1 MFSELAGLLASLD
14 ISKGSA
20 GNSAKS
26 KARNILMRAN
36 KQKIGSIS
44 AYSSNSIF
52 YFPTIVSDQMMPSEQ
67 AMIIRM
73 IEKNYAS
80 FVVACVSLLPVHHI
94 SADDSAAITNYLQ
107 IFHQNMGMK
116 SIDPNVMAKVF
127 GYASKTLQ
135 ESTSV
140 SEDDFKAFQDFLYEC
155 WQKSKETNQDY
166 IKIVSETV
174 SINDMFTKDPI
185 DPRTKL
191 LQEQFNRQNA
201 ELEEWGFLG
210 EATADMFD
218 DDMELTDDDYDD
230 LDEEDPDDEDEDSE
244 LNNMIDKMLG
254 ENTSMNEGNVHQ
266 SINSIKFS
274 IESVSENKILSCQ
287 SLTKLNAM
295 EGKLNKLKG
304 KYAKYLNRY
313 KAKVKENAEE
323 GTKKSL
329 AIRFNNAVISNPK
342 AFMQQYGEYIK
353 IINKRLKMIEKR
365 RQILRDRKG
374 LSESAEV
381 NPLTDLTQMD
391 FDAIDYCIRSI
402 DECITAKDEDIFILT
417 EAKDEDNY
425 TRIKV
430 SEKNK
435 LLKAQQDLID
445 AQEKMKS
452 YEDDIN
458 SMNKTINDQKS
469 KINSY
474 NNNNNNN
481 AALKKTQKDLK
492 DARDLIGT
500 YQDDADEYKRT
511 IDKKD
516 TELNKIRDAKA
527 KSARIMP
534 KESIRPFER
543 SVFTDM
549 DVKKA
554 NDALPMFAKATISFV
569 VDDTGEVL
577 NRDLLIGIKAY
588 MHLAPAAELVT
599 DIYNCIINKRKFLR
613 FVKFIT
619 GEERSLSDLL
629 FGINELKTDAL
640 SNKSES
646 GRWRSAFRSRK
657 RWSKIS
663 IPKLM
668 KEYTPNGTLVITMN
682 EVNYLKDQ
690 YGIDIMRSDHVKML
704 MDADF
709 LLGFVIIDQANEM
722 VYVTYDGHGY
732 GFQQYTYNMLER
744 EAQVSQREMMQ
755 LYRAFK
761 S

>member
-14 ISKGSA
+14 VSKGPA

-116 SIDPNVMAKVF
+116 SVDPNVMAKVF

-135 ESTSV
+135 ESTGV

-218 DDMELTDDDYDD
+218 DDMDLTDDDYAD
-230 LDEEDPDDEDEDSE
+230 LDEEDPDDEDEDPE
-244 LNNMIDKMLG
+244 LNKMIDSMLG
-254 ENTSMNEGNVHQ
+254 ENASMNEGNVHQ

-274 IESVSENKILSCQ
+274 LESVSENKILSCQ

-313 KAKVKENAEE
+313 KAKVKENAKE

-353 IINKRLKMIEKR
+353 IINKRLKLIEKR
-365 RQILRDRKG
+365 RKTLRDRKG

-391 FDAIDYCIRSI
+391 FDAVDYCIRSI

-417 EAKDEDNY
+417 EAKDNDDY

-430 SEKNK
+430 SEKESLESDREK
-435 LLKAQQDLID
+435 LA
-445 AQEKMKS
+445 
-452 YEDDIN
+452 
-458 SMNKTINDQKS
+458 
-469 KINSY
+469 
-474 NNNNNNN
+474 
-481 AALKKTQKDLK
+481 
-492 DARDLIGT
+492 DARDLINT
-500 YQDDADEYKRT
+500 YQSDADSYKEK
-511 IDKKD
+511 IQKQDA
-516 TELNKIRDAKA
+516 ELKNIKDAKA
-527 KSARIMP
+527 KSARIIP
-534 KESIRPFER
+534 KTPRDSLAPFER

-549 DVKKA
+549 DMKKA
-554 NDALPMFAKATISFV
+554 NDAIPMFAKATISFV
-569 VDDTGEVL
+569 IDDTGEVM
-577 NRDLLIGIKAY
+577 NRDILIGIKAY
-588 MHLAPAAELVT
+588 LHIAPAAELVT

-640 SNKSES
+640 SNRSES
-646 GRWRSAFRSRK
+646 GRWRSAFRSRR

-690 YGIDIMRSDHVKML
+690 YGIDIMRPDHVKML

>member
-20 GNSAKS
+20 GNSTKS

-116 SIDPNVMAKVF
+116 SVDPNVMAKVF

-135 ESTSV
+135 ESTGV

-230 LDEEDPDDEDEDSE
+230 LDEEDPDDEDEDPE
-244 LNNMIDKMLG
+244 LNNMIDRMLG
-254 ENTSMNEGNVHQ
+254 ENASMNEGNVHQ

-329 AIRFNNAVISNPK
+329 TIRFNNAVISNPK

-353 IINKRLKMIEKR
+353 IINKRLKLIEKR
-365 RQILRDRKG
+365 RKTLRDRKG

-417 EAKDEDNY
+417 EAKDDDNY

-452 YEDDIN
+452 YEEDIN
-458 SMNKTINDQKS
+458 SMNKTINSQKT

-474 NNNNNNN
+474 NNNDTI
-481 AALKKTQKDLK
+481 LKKTQKDLK

-744 EAQVSQREMMQ
+744 AAEISQREMMQ

>member
-14 ISKGSA
+14 VSKGLA

-116 SIDPNVMAKVF
+116 SVDPNVMAKVF

-135 ESTSV
+135 ESTGV
-140 SEDDFKAFQDFLYEC
+140 SDDDFKAFQDFLYEC

-218 DDMELTDDDYDD
+218 DDMELTDEDYDD
-230 LDEEDPDDEDEDSE
+230 LDEDDPDDEDEDPE
-244 LNNMIDKMLG
+244 LNRVIDSMLD

-313 KAKVKENAEE
+313 KAKIKENANE

-329 AIRFNNAVISNPK
+329 TIRFNNTMISNPK

-353 IINKRLKMIEKR
+353 IINKRLKLIEKR
-365 RQILRDRKG
+365 RKILRDRKG

-417 EAKDEDNY
+417 EAKDDDDY

-430 SEKNK
+430 SEKESLESDREK
-435 LLKAQQDLID
+435 LA
-445 AQEKMKS
+445 
-452 YEDDIN
+452 
-458 SMNKTINDQKS
+458 
-469 KINSY
+469 
-474 NNNNNNN
+474 
-481 AALKKTQKDLK
+481 
-492 DARDLIGT
+492 DARDLINT
-500 YQDDADEYKRT
+500 YQSDADSYKEK
-511 IDKKD
+511 IQKQDA
-516 TELNKIRDAKA
+516 ELKIIKDAKT
-527 KSARIMP
+527 KSARLMP
-534 KESIRPFER
+534 KDSVKPFER

-549 DVKKA
+549 DMKKA
-554 NDALPMFAKATISFV
+554 NDAIPMFAKATISFV
-569 VDDTGEVL
+569 IDDTGEVM
-577 NRDLLIGIKAY
+577 NRDILIGIKAY
-588 MHLAPAAELVT
+588 LHLAPAAELVT

-646 GRWRSAFRSRK
+646 GRWRSAFRSRR

-709 LLGFVIIDQANEM
+709 LLGFVVIDQANEM

-744 EAQVSQREMMQ
+744 SAEISQREMMQ

>member
-116 SIDPNVMAKVF
+116 SVDPNVMAKVF

-135 ESTSV
+135 ESTGV

-230 LDEEDPDDEDEDSE
+230 LDEEDPDDEDEDPE
-244 LNNMIDKMLG
+244 LNNMIDRMLG
-254 ENTSMNEGNVHQ
+254 ENASMNEGNVHQ

-313 KAKVKENAEE
+313 KAKVKENKEE

-329 AIRFNNAVISNPK
+329 AIRFNNALISNPK

-353 IINKRLKMIEKR
+353 IINKRLKLIEKR
-365 RQILRDRKG
+365 RKTLRDRKG

-417 EAKDEDNY
+417 EAKDDDNY

-430 SEKNK
+430 SEKESLESDREK
-435 LLKAQQDLID
+435 LA
-445 AQEKMKS
+445 
-452 YEDDIN
+452 
-458 SMNKTINDQKS
+458 
-469 KINSY
+469 
-474 NNNNNNN
+474 
-481 AALKKTQKDLK
+481 
-492 DARDLIGT
+492 DARDLINT
-500 YQDDADEYKRT
+500 YQSDADSYKEK
-511 IDKKD
+511 IQKQDA
-516 TELNKIRDAKA
+516 ELKIIKDAKA

-744 EAQVSQREMMQ
+744 AAEISQREMMQ

>member
-20 GNSAKS
+20 GNSTKS

-116 SIDPNVMAKVF
+116 SVDPNVMAKVF

-135 ESTSV
+135 ESTGV

-230 LDEEDPDDEDEDSE
+230 LDEEDPDDEDEDPE
-244 LNNMIDKMLG
+244 LNNMIDRMLG
-254 ENTSMNEGNVHQ
+254 ENASMNEGNVHQ

-313 KAKVKENAEE
+313 KAKVKENKEE

-329 AIRFNNAVISNPK
+329 AIRFNNALISNPK

-353 IINKRLKMIEKR
+353 IINKRLKTIEKR
-365 RQILRDRKG
+365 RKILRDRKG

-417 EAKDEDNY
+417 EAKDNDDY

-430 SEKNK
+430 SEKESLESDREK
-435 LLKAQQDLID
+435 LA
-445 AQEKMKS
+445 
-452 YEDDIN
+452 
-458 SMNKTINDQKS
+458 
-469 KINSY
+469 
-474 NNNNNNN
+474 
-481 AALKKTQKDLK
+481 
-492 DARDLIGT
+492 DARDLINT
-500 YQDDADEYKRT
+500 YQSDADSYKEKIQKQDAELKT
-511 IDKKD
+511 IK
-516 TELNKIRDAKA
+516 DAKA

>member
-116 SIDPNVMAKVF
+116 SVDPNVMAKVF

-135 ESTSV
+135 ESTGV

-230 LDEEDPDDEDEDSE
+230 LDEEDPDDEDEDPE
-244 LNNMIDKMLG
+244 LNNMIDRMLG
-254 ENTSMNEGNVHQ
+254 ENASMNEGNVHQ

-313 KAKVKENAEE
+313 KAKVKENKEE

-329 AIRFNNAVISNPK
+329 AIRFNNALISNPK

-353 IINKRLKMIEKR
+353 IINKRLKTIEKR
-365 RQILRDRKG
+365 RKILRDRKG
-374 LSESAEV
+374 LSESAAV
-381 NPLTDLTQMD
+381 NPLIDLTQMD

-417 EAKDEDNY
+417 EAKDDDNY

-430 SEKNK
+430 SEKESLESDREK
-435 LLKAQQDLID
+435 LA
-445 AQEKMKS
+445 
-452 YEDDIN
+452 
-458 SMNKTINDQKS
+458 
-469 KINSY
+469 
-474 NNNNNNN
+474 
-481 AALKKTQKDLK
+481 
-492 DARDLIGT
+492 DARDLINT
-500 YQDDADEYKRT
+500 YQSDADSYKEK
-511 IDKKD
+511 IQKQDA
-516 TELNKIRDAKA
+516 ELKIIKDAKA

>member
-116 SIDPNVMAKVF
+116 SVDPNVMAKVF

-135 ESTSV
+135 ESTGV

-230 LDEEDPDDEDEDSE
+230 LDEEDPDDEDEDPE
-244 LNNMIDKMLG
+244 LNNMIDRMLG
-254 ENTSMNEGNVHQ
+254 ENASMNEGNVHQ

-313 KAKVKENAEE
+313 KAKVKENKEE

-329 AIRFNNAVISNPK
+329 AIRFNNALISNPK

-353 IINKRLKMIEKR
+353 IINKRLKLIEKR
-365 RQILRDRKG
+365 RKILRDRKG

-417 EAKDEDNY
+417 EAKDNDDY

-430 SEKNK
+430 SEKESLESDREK
-435 LLKAQQDLID
+435 LA
-445 AQEKMKS
+445 
-452 YEDDIN
+452 
-458 SMNKTINDQKS
+458 
-469 KINSY
+469 
-474 NNNNNNN
+474 
-481 AALKKTQKDLK
+481 
-492 DARDLIGT
+492 DARDLINT
-500 YQDDADEYKRT
+500 YQSDADSYKEK
-511 IDKKD
+511 IQKQDA
-516 TELNKIRDAKA
+516 ELKIIKDAKA

>member
-135 ESTSV
+135 ESTGV

-254 ENTSMNEGNVHQ
+254 ENASMNEGNVHQ

-417 EAKDEDNY
+417 EAKDDDNY

-430 SEKNK
+430 SEKESLESDREK
-435 LLKAQQDLID
+435 LA
-445 AQEKMKS
+445 
-452 YEDDIN
+452 
-458 SMNKTINDQKS
+458 
-469 KINSY
+469 
-474 NNNNNNN
+474 
-481 AALKKTQKDLK
+481 
-492 DARDLIGT
+492 DARDLINT
-500 YQDDADEYKRT
+500 YQSDADSYKEKIQKQDAELKT
-511 IDKKD
+511 IK
-516 TELNKIRDAKA
+516 DAKA
-527 KSARIMP
+527 KSARLMP
-534 KESIRPFER
+534 KDSVKPFER

-549 DVKKA
+549 DMKKA
-554 NDALPMFAKATISFV
+554 NDAIPMFAKATISFV
-569 VDDTGEVL
+569 IDDTGEVM
-577 NRDLLIGIKAY
+577 NRDILIGIKAY
-588 MHLAPAAELVT
+588 LHLAPAAELVT

-646 GRWRSAFRSRK
+646 GRWRSAFRSRR

>member
-116 SIDPNVMAKVF
+116 SVDPNVMAKVF

-135 ESTSV
+135 ESTGV

-230 LDEEDPDDEDEDSE
+230 LDEEDPDDEDEDPE

-254 ENTSMNEGNVHQ
+254 ENASMNEGNVHQ

-374 LSESAEV
+374 LSESTEV

-402 DECITAKDEDIFILT
+402 DECITAKDKDIFILT
-417 EAKDEDNY
+417 EAKDNDDY

-430 SEKNK
+430 SEKESLESDREK
-435 LLKAQQDLID
+435 LA
-445 AQEKMKS
+445 
-452 YEDDIN
+452 
-458 SMNKTINDQKS
+458 
-469 KINSY
+469 
-474 NNNNNNN
+474 
-481 AALKKTQKDLK
+481 
-492 DARDLIGT
+492 DARDLINT
-500 YQDDADEYKRT
+500 YQSDADSYKEKIQKQDAELKT
-511 IDKKD
+511 IK
-516 TELNKIRDAKA
+516 DAKA
-527 KSARIMP
+527 KSARLMP
-534 KESIRPFER
+534 KDSVKPFER

-549 DVKKA
+549 DMKKA
-554 NDALPMFAKATISFV
+554 NDAIPMFAKATISFV
-569 VDDTGEVL
+569 IDDTGEVM
-577 NRDLLIGIKAY
+577 NRDILIGIKAY
-588 MHLAPAAELVT
+588 LHLAPAAELVT

-744 EAQVSQREMMQ
+744 AAEISQREMMQ

>member
-116 SIDPNVMAKVF
+116 SVDPNVMAKVF

-135 ESTSV
+135 ESTGV

-230 LDEEDPDDEDEDSE
+230 LDEEDPDDEDEDPE
-244 LNNMIDKMLG
+244 LNKMIDSMLG
-254 ENTSMNEGNVHQ
+254 ENASMNEGNVHQ

-295 EGKLNKLKG
+295 EEKLNKLKG

-329 AIRFNNAVISNPK
+329 TIRFNNAVISNPK

-365 RQILRDRKG
+365 RKILRDRKG

-381 NPLTDLTQMD
+381 NPLIDLTQMD

-417 EAKDEDNY
+417 EAKDDDNY

-430 SEKNK
+430 SEKESLESDREK
-435 LLKAQQDLID
+435 LA
-445 AQEKMKS
+445 
-452 YEDDIN
+452 
-458 SMNKTINDQKS
+458 
-469 KINSY
+469 
-474 NNNNNNN
+474 
-481 AALKKTQKDLK
+481 
-492 DARDLIGT
+492 DARDLINT
-500 YQDDADEYKRT
+500 YQSDADSYKEK
-511 IDKKD
+511 IQKQDA
-516 TELNKIRDAKA
+516 ELKIIKDAKT
-527 KSARIMP
+527 KSARLMP

>member
-116 SIDPNVMAKVF
+116 SVDPNVMAKVF

-135 ESTSV
+135 ESTGV

-230 LDEEDPDDEDEDSE
+230 LDEEDPDDEDEDPE
-244 LNNMIDKMLG
+244 LNNMIDRMLG
-254 ENTSMNEGNVHQ
+254 ENASMNEGNVHQ

-329 AIRFNNAVISNPK
+329 TIRFNNAVISNPK

-365 RQILRDRKG
+365 RKILRDRKG

-417 EAKDEDNY
+417 EAKDDDNY

-430 SEKNK
+430 SEKDSLESDREK
-435 LLKAQQDLID
+435 LA
-445 AQEKMKS
+445 
-452 YEDDIN
+452 
-458 SMNKTINDQKS
+458 
-469 KINSY
+469 
-474 NNNNNNN
+474 
-481 AALKKTQKDLK
+481 
-492 DARDLIGT
+492 DARDLINT
-500 YQDDADEYKRT
+500 YQSDADSYKEK
-511 IDKKD
+511 IQKQDA
-516 TELNKIRDAKA
+516 ELKIIKDAKA

>member
-116 SIDPNVMAKVF
+116 SVDPNVMAKVF

-230 LDEEDPDDEDEDSE
+230 LDEEDPDDEDEDPE
-244 LNNMIDKMLG
+244 LNNMIDRMLG
-254 ENTSMNEGNVHQ
+254 ENASMNEGNVHQ

-313 KAKVKENAEE
+313 KAKVKENKEE

-329 AIRFNNAVISNPK
+329 AIRFNNALISNPK

-353 IINKRLKMIEKR
+353 IINKRLKLIEKR
-365 RQILRDRKG
+365 RKILRDRKG

-402 DECITAKDEDIFILT
+402 DECITAKDEDIFVLT
-417 EAKDEDNY
+417 EAKDDDNY

-430 SEKNK
+430 SEKESLESDREK
-435 LLKAQQDLID
+435 LA
-445 AQEKMKS
+445 
-452 YEDDIN
+452 
-458 SMNKTINDQKS
+458 
-469 KINSY
+469 
-474 NNNNNNN
+474 
-481 AALKKTQKDLK
+481 
-492 DARDLIGT
+492 DARDLINT
-500 YQDDADEYKRT
+500 YQSDADSYKEK
-511 IDKKD
+511 IQKQDA
-516 TELNKIRDAKA
+516 ELKIIKDAKA

-732 GFQQYTYNMLER
+732 GFQQYTYHMLER
-744 EAQVSQREMMQ
+744 AAEISQREMMQ

>member
-116 SIDPNVMAKVF
+116 SVDPNVMAKVF

-135 ESTSV
+135 ESTGV

-230 LDEEDPDDEDEDSE
+230 LDEEDPDDEDEDPE

-254 ENTSMNEGNVHQ
+254 ENASMNEGNVHQ

-313 KAKVKENAEE
+313 KAKVKENKEE

-329 AIRFNNAVISNPK
+329 AIRFNNALISNPK

-353 IINKRLKMIEKR
+353 IINKRLKLIEKR
-365 RQILRDRKG
+365 RKILRDRKG

-402 DECITAKDEDIFILT
+402 DECITAKDEDIFVLT
-417 EAKDEDNY
+417 EAKDDDNY

-430 SEKNK
+430 SEKESLESDREK
-435 LLKAQQDLID
+435 LA
-445 AQEKMKS
+445 
-452 YEDDIN
+452 
-458 SMNKTINDQKS
+458 
-469 KINSY
+469 
-474 NNNNNNN
+474 
-481 AALKKTQKDLK
+481 
-492 DARDLIGT
+492 DARDLINT
-500 YQDDADEYKRT
+500 YQSDADSYKEK
-511 IDKKD
+511 IQKQDA
-516 TELNKIRDAKA
+516 ELKIIKDAKA

-744 EAQVSQREMMQ
+744 AAEISQREMMQ

>member
-1 MFSELAGLLASLD
+1 M
-14 ISKGSA
+14 
-20 GNSAKS
+20 
-26 KARNILMRAN
+26 
-36 KQKIGSIS
+36 
-44 AYSSNSIF
+44 
-52 YFPTIVSDQMMPSEQ
+52 
-67 AMIIRM
+67 
-73 IEKNYAS
+73 
-80 FVVACVSLLPVHHI
+80 LPVHHI

-116 SIDPNVMAKVF
+116 SVDPNVMAKVF

-135 ESTSV
+135 ESTGV

-230 LDEEDPDDEDEDSE
+230 LDEEDPDDEDEDPE
-244 LNNMIDKMLG
+244 LNNMIDRMLG
-254 ENTSMNEGNVHQ
+254 ENASMNEGNVHQ

-329 AIRFNNAVISNPK
+329 TIRFNNAVISNPK

-365 RQILRDRKG
+365 RKILRDRKG

-417 EAKDEDNY
+417 EAKDNDDY

-430 SEKNK
+430 SEKESLESDREK
-435 LLKAQQDLID
+435 LA
-445 AQEKMKS
+445 
-452 YEDDIN
+452 
-458 SMNKTINDQKS
+458 
-469 KINSY
+469 
-474 NNNNNNN
+474 
-481 AALKKTQKDLK
+481 
-492 DARDLIGT
+492 DARDLINT
-500 YQDDADEYKRT
+500 YQSDADSYKEKIQKQDAELKT
-511 IDKKD
+511 IK
-516 TELNKIRDAKA
+516 DAKA

-744 EAQVSQREMMQ
+744 AAEISQREMMQ

>member
-14 ISKGSA
+14 VSKDLA

-116 SIDPNVMAKVF
+116 SVDPNVMAKVF

-135 ESTSV
+135 ESTGV

-230 LDEEDPDDEDEDSE
+230 LDEEDPDDEDEDPE
-244 LNNMIDKMLG
+244 LNKMIDSMLG
-254 ENTSMNEGNVHQ
+254 ENATMNEGNVHQ

-274 IESVSENKILSCQ
+274 LESVSENKILSCQ

-365 RQILRDRKG
+365 RKTLRNRKG
-374 LSESAEV
+374 LSESTEV

-391 FDAIDYCIRSI
+391 FDAVDYCIRSI

-417 EAKDEDNY
+417 EAKDNDDY

-430 SEKNK
+430 SEKESLESDREK
-435 LLKAQQDLID
+435 LADARNLISTYQSDADSYKEKIQKQDDEL
-445 AQEKMKS
+445 
-452 YEDDIN
+452 
-458 SMNKTINDQKS
+458 KTIK
-469 KINSY
+469 
-474 NNNNNNN
+474 
-481 AALKKTQKDLK
+481 
-492 DARDLIGT
+492 
-500 YQDDADEYKRT
+500 
-511 IDKKD
+511 
-516 TELNKIRDAKA
+516 DAKA
-527 KSARIMP
+527 KSARIIP
-534 KESIRPFER
+534 KTPRDSLAPFER

-549 DVKKA
+549 DMKKA
-554 NDALPMFAKATISFV
+554 NDAIPMFAKATISFV
-569 VDDTGEVL
+569 IDDTGEVM
-577 NRDLLIGIKAY
+577 NRDILIGIKAY
-588 MHLAPAAELVT
+588 LHIAPAAELVT

-629 FGINELKTDAL
+629 FGINELKSDAL

-646 GRWRSAFRSRK
+646 GRWRSAFRSRR

-690 YGIDIMRSDHVKML
+690 YGIDIMRPDHVKML

-709 LLGFVIIDQANEM
+709 LLGFVVIDQANEM

>member
-14 ISKGSA
+14 VSRGPA

-116 SIDPNVMAKVF
+116 SVDPNVMAKVF

-135 ESTSV
+135 ESTGV

-218 DDMELTDDDYDD
+218 DDMDLTDDDYDD
-230 LDEEDPDDEDEDSE
+230 LDEEDPDDEDEDPE
-244 LNNMIDKMLG
+244 LNKMIDSMLG
-254 ENTSMNEGNVHQ
+254 ENATMNEGNVHQ
-266 SINSIKFS
+266 SINAIKFS
-274 IESVSENKILSCQ
+274 LESVSENKILSCQ

-353 IINKRLKMIEKR
+353 IINKRLKLIEKR
-365 RQILRDRKG
+365 RKTLRDRKG

-391 FDAIDYCIRSI
+391 FDAVDYCIRSI

-417 EAKDEDNY
+417 EAKDNDDY

-430 SEKNK
+430 SEKESLESDREK
-435 LLKAQQDLID
+435 LADARNLI
-445 AQEKMKS
+445 S
-452 YEDDIN
+452 TYEDDAA
-458 SMNKTINDQKS
+458 SYKD
-469 KINSY
+469 KIQQQD
-474 NNNNNNN
+474 
-481 AALKKTQKDLK
+481 AELK
-492 DARDLIGT
+492 
-500 YQDDADEYKRT
+500 
-511 IDKKD
+511 
-516 TELNKIRDAKA
+516 NIRDAKA

-534 KESIRPFER
+534 KDSVRPFER

-549 DVKKA
+549 DMKKA
-554 NDALPMFAKATISFV
+554 NDAIPMFAKATISFV
-569 VDDTGEVL
+569 IDDTGEVM
-577 NRDLLIGIKAY
+577 NRDILIGIKAY
-588 MHLAPAAELVT
+588 LHLAPAAELVT

-646 GRWRSAFRSRK
+646 GRWRSAFRSRR

-690 YGIDIMRSDHVKML
+690 YGIDIMRPDHVKML

-709 LLGFVIIDQANEM
+709 LLGFVVIDQSNEM

-732 GFQQYTYNMLER
+732 GFQQYTYAMLER
-744 EAQVSQREMMQ
+744 EQQTSDRMLRE
-755 LYRAFK
+755 LYRSF
-761 S
+761 SH

>member
-116 SIDPNVMAKVF
+116 SVDPNVMAKVF

-135 ESTSV
+135 ESAGV

-230 LDEEDPDDEDEDSE
+230 LDEEDPDDEDEDPE
-244 LNNMIDKMLG
+244 LNNMIDRMLG
-254 ENTSMNEGNVHQ
+254 ENVSMNEGNVHQ

-313 KAKVKENAEE
+313 KAKVKENKEE

-329 AIRFNNAVISNPK
+329 AIRFNNALISNPK

-353 IINKRLKMIEKR
+353 IINKRLKLIEKR
-365 RQILRDRKG
+365 RKILRDRKG

-402 DECITAKDEDIFILT
+402 DECITAKDEDIFVLT
-417 EAKDEDNY
+417 EAKDDDNY

-430 SEKNK
+430 SEKESLESDREK
-435 LLKAQQDLID
+435 LA
-445 AQEKMKS
+445 
-452 YEDDIN
+452 
-458 SMNKTINDQKS
+458 
-469 KINSY
+469 
-474 NNNNNNN
+474 
-481 AALKKTQKDLK
+481 
-492 DARDLIGT
+492 DARDLINT
-500 YQDDADEYKRT
+500 YQSDADSYKEK
-511 IDKKD
+511 IQKQDA
-516 TELNKIRDAKA
+516 ELKIIKDAKT
-527 KSARIMP
+527 KSARLMP
-534 KESIRPFER
+534 KDSVKPFER

-549 DVKKA
+549 DMKKA
-554 NDALPMFAKATISFV
+554 NDAIPMFAKATISFV
-569 VDDTGEVL
+569 IDDTGEVM
-577 NRDLLIGIKAY
+577 NRDILIGIKAY
-588 MHLAPAAELVT
+588 LHLAPASELVT

-619 GEERSLSDLL
+619 GEERSLSDLM

-646 GRWRSAFRSRK
+646 GRWRSAFRSRR

-744 EAQVSQREMMQ
+744 AAEISQREMMQ

>member
-116 SIDPNVMAKVF
+116 SVDPNVMAKVF

-135 ESTSV
+135 ESTGV

-230 LDEEDPDDEDEDSE
+230 LDEEDPDDEDEDPE
-244 LNNMIDKMLG
+244 LNNMIDRMLG
-254 ENTSMNEGNVHQ
+254 ENASMNEGNVHQ

-304 KYAKYLNRY
+304 KYAKYLKRY
-313 KAKVKENAEE
+313 KAKVKENAEK

-329 AIRFNNAVISNPK
+329 TIRFNNAVISNPK

-353 IINKRLKMIEKR
+353 IINKRLKLIEKR
-365 RQILRDRKG
+365 RKTLRDRKG

-417 EAKDEDNY
+417 EAKDDDNY

-430 SEKNK
+430 SEKESLESDREK
-435 LLKAQQDLID
+435 LA
-445 AQEKMKS
+445 
-452 YEDDIN
+452 
-458 SMNKTINDQKS
+458 
-469 KINSY
+469 
-474 NNNNNNN
+474 
-481 AALKKTQKDLK
+481 
-492 DARDLIGT
+492 DARDLINT
-500 YQDDADEYKRT
+500 YQSDADSYKEKIQKQDAELKT
-511 IDKKD
+511 IK
-516 TELNKIRDAKA
+516 DAKA
-527 KSARIMP
+527 KSARLMP

-744 EAQVSQREMMQ
+744 AAEISQREMRQ

>member
-116 SIDPNVMAKVF
+116 SVDPNVMAKVF

-135 ESTSV
+135 ESTGV

-230 LDEEDPDDEDEDSE
+230 LDEEDPDDEDEDPE
-244 LNNMIDKMLG
+244 LNNMIDRMLG
-254 ENTSMNEGNVHQ
+254 ENASMNEGNVHQ

-329 AIRFNNAVISNPK
+329 TIRFNNAVISNPK

-353 IINKRLKMIEKR
+353 IINKRLKLIEKR
-365 RQILRDRKG
+365 RKTLRDRKG

-417 EAKDEDNY
+417 ETKDEDNY

-452 YEDDIN
+452 YEEDIN
-458 SMNKTINDQKS
+458 SMNKTINSQKT

-474 NNNNNNN
+474 NNNDTI
-481 AALKKTQKDLK
+481 LKKTQKDLK

>member
-1 MFSELAGLLASLD
+1 
-14 ISKGSA
+14 
-20 GNSAKS
+20 
-26 KARNILMRAN
+26 
-36 KQKIGSIS
+36 
-44 AYSSNSIF
+44 
-52 YFPTIVSDQMMPSEQ
+52 
-67 AMIIRM
+67 
-73 IEKNYAS
+73 
-80 FVVACVSLLPVHHI
+80 
-94 SADDSAAITNYLQ
+94 
-107 IFHQNMGMK
+107 
-116 SIDPNVMAKVF
+116 
-127 GYASKTLQ
+127 
-135 ESTSV
+135 
-140 SEDDFKAFQDFLYEC
+140 
-155 WQKSKETNQDY
+155 
-166 IKIVSETV
+166 
-174 SINDMFTKDPI
+174 
-185 DPRTKL
+185 
-191 LQEQFNRQNA
+191 
-201 ELEEWGFLG
+201 
-210 EATADMFD
+210 
-218 DDMELTDDDYDD
+218 
-230 LDEEDPDDEDEDSE
+230 
-244 LNNMIDKMLG
+244 
-254 ENTSMNEGNVHQ
+254 
-266 SINSIKFS
+266 
-274 IESVSENKILSCQ
+274 
-287 SLTKLNAM
+287 M

-313 KAKVKENAEE
+313 KAKVKENKEE

-329 AIRFNNAVISNPK
+329 AIRFNNALISNPK

-353 IINKRLKMIEKR
+353 IINKRLKTIEKR
-365 RQILRDRKG
+365 RKILRDRKG

-417 EAKDEDNY
+417 EAKDNDDY

-430 SEKNK
+430 SEKESLESDREK
-435 LLKAQQDLID
+435 LA
-445 AQEKMKS
+445 
-452 YEDDIN
+452 
-458 SMNKTINDQKS
+458 
-469 KINSY
+469 
-474 NNNNNNN
+474 
-481 AALKKTQKDLK
+481 
-492 DARDLIGT
+492 DARDLINT
-500 YQDDADEYKRT
+500 YQSDADSYKEKIQKQDAELKT
-511 IDKKD
+511 IK
-516 TELNKIRDAKA
+516 DAKA

>member
-116 SIDPNVMAKVF
+116 SVDPNVMAKVF

-135 ESTSV
+135 ESTGV

-230 LDEEDPDDEDEDSE
+230 LDEEDPDDEDEDPE

-254 ENTSMNEGNVHQ
+254 ENASMNEGNVHQ

-402 DECITAKDEDIFILT
+402 DECITAKDKDIFILT

-430 SEKNK
+430 SEKESLESDREK
-435 LLKAQQDLID
+435 LA
-445 AQEKMKS
+445 
-452 YEDDIN
+452 
-458 SMNKTINDQKS
+458 
-469 KINSY
+469 
-474 NNNNNNN
+474 
-481 AALKKTQKDLK
+481 
-492 DARDLIGT
+492 DARDLINT
-500 YQDDADEYKRT
+500 YQSDADSYKEKIQKQDAELKT
-511 IDKKD
+511 IK
-516 TELNKIRDAKA
+516 DAKA
-527 KSARIMP
+527 KSARLMP
-534 KESIRPFER
+534 KDSVKPFER

-549 DVKKA
+549 DMKKA
-554 NDALPMFAKATISFV
+554 NDAIPMFAKATISFV
-569 VDDTGEVL
+569 IDDTGEVM
-577 NRDLLIGIKAY
+577 NRDILIGIKAY
-588 MHLAPAAELVT
+588 LHLAPAAELVT

-646 GRWRSAFRSRK
+646 GRWRSAFRSRR

-690 YGIDIMRSDHVKML
+690 YGIDIMRPDHVKML

-709 LLGFVIIDQANEM
+709 LLGFVVIDQSNEM

-732 GFQQYTYNMLER
+732 GFQQYTYAMLER
-744 EAQVSQREMMQ
+744 ERETSDRMLRE
-755 LYRAFK
+755 LYRSF
-761 S
+761 SH

>member
-20 GNSAKS
+20 GNSTKS

-116 SIDPNVMAKVF
+116 SVDPNVMAKVF

-135 ESTSV
+135 ESTGV

-230 LDEEDPDDEDEDSE
+230 LDEEDPDDEDEDPE
-244 LNNMIDKMLG
+244 LNNMIDRMLG
-254 ENTSMNEGNVHQ
+254 ENASMNEGNVHQ

-329 AIRFNNAVISNPK
+329 TIRFNNAVISNPK

-353 IINKRLKMIEKR
+353 IINKRLKLIEKR
-365 RQILRDRKG
+365 RKTLRDRKG

-417 EAKDEDNY
+417 EAKDDDNY

-430 SEKNK
+430 SEKESLESDREK
-435 LLKAQQDLID
+435 LA
-445 AQEKMKS
+445 
-452 YEDDIN
+452 
-458 SMNKTINDQKS
+458 
-469 KINSY
+469 
-474 NNNNNNN
+474 
-481 AALKKTQKDLK
+481 
-492 DARDLIGT
+492 DARDLINT
-500 YQDDADEYKRT
+500 YQSDVDSYKEKIQKQDA
-511 IDKKD
+511 
-516 TELNKIRDAKA
+516 ELKIIKDAKA

>member
-116 SIDPNVMAKVF
+116 SVDPNVMAKVF

-135 ESTSV
+135 ESTGV

-230 LDEEDPDDEDEDSE
+230 LDEEDPDDEDEDPE

-254 ENTSMNEGNVHQ
+254 ENASMNEGNVHQ

-402 DECITAKDEDIFILT
+402 DECITAKDKDIFILT

-430 SEKNK
+430 SEKESLESDREK
-435 LLKAQQDLID
+435 LA
-445 AQEKMKS
+445 
-452 YEDDIN
+452 
-458 SMNKTINDQKS
+458 
-469 KINSY
+469 
-474 NNNNNNN
+474 
-481 AALKKTQKDLK
+481 
-492 DARDLIGT
+492 DARDLINT
-500 YQDDADEYKRT
+500 YQSDADSYKEKIQKQDAELKT
-511 IDKKD
+511 IK
-516 TELNKIRDAKA
+516 DAKA
-527 KSARIMP
+527 KSARIIP
-534 KESIRPFER
+534 KTPRDSLAPFER

-549 DVKKA
+549 DMKKA
-554 NDALPMFAKATISFV
+554 NDAIPMFAKATISFV
-569 VDDTGEVL
+569 IDDTGEVM
-577 NRDLLIGIKAY
+577 NRDILIGIKAY
-588 MHLAPAAELVT
+588 LHLAPAAELVT

-646 GRWRSAFRSRK
+646 GRWRSAFRSRR

-690 YGIDIMRSDHVKML
+690 YGIDIMRPDHVKML

-709 LLGFVIIDQANEM
+709 LLGFVVIDQSNEM

>member
-116 SIDPNVMAKVF
+116 SVDPNVMAKVF

-230 LDEEDPDDEDEDSE
+230 LDEEDPDDEDEDPE
-244 LNNMIDKMLG
+244 LNNMIDRMLG
-254 ENTSMNEGNVHQ
+254 ENASMNEGNVHQ

-313 KAKVKENAEE
+313 KAKVKENAEK

-329 AIRFNNAVISNPK
+329 TIRFNNAVISNPK

-353 IINKRLKMIEKR
+353 IINKRLKLIEKR
-365 RQILRDRKG
+365 RKILRDRKG

-402 DECITAKDEDIFILT
+402 DECITAKDEDIFVLT
-417 EAKDEDNY
+417 EAKDDDNY

-430 SEKNK
+430 SEKESLESDREK
-435 LLKAQQDLID
+435 LA
-445 AQEKMKS
+445 
-452 YEDDIN
+452 
-458 SMNKTINDQKS
+458 
-469 KINSY
+469 
-474 NNNNNNN
+474 
-481 AALKKTQKDLK
+481 
-492 DARDLIGT
+492 DARDLINT
-500 YQDDADEYKRT
+500 YQSDADSYKEK
-511 IDKKD
+511 IQKQDA
-516 TELNKIRDAKA
+516 ELKIIKDAKT
-527 KSARIMP
+527 KSARLMP
-534 KESIRPFER
+534 KDSVKPFER

>member
-116 SIDPNVMAKVF
+116 SVDPNVMAKVF

-135 ESTSV
+135 ESTGV

-230 LDEEDPDDEDEDSE
+230 LDEEDPDDEDEDPE
-244 LNNMIDKMLG
+244 LNNMIDRMLG
-254 ENTSMNEGNVHQ
+254 ENASMNEGNVHQ

-295 EGKLNKLKG
+295 EGKLNRLKG

-313 KAKVKENAEE
+313 KAKVKENKEE

-329 AIRFNNAVISNPK
+329 AIRFNNALISNPK

-353 IINKRLKMIEKR
+353 IINKRLKTIEKR
-365 RQILRDRKG
+365 RKILRDRKG
-374 LSESAEV
+374 LSESAAV
-381 NPLTDLTQMD
+381 NPLIDLTQMD

-417 EAKDEDNY
+417 EAKDDDNY

-430 SEKNK
+430 SEKESLESDREK
-435 LLKAQQDLID
+435 LA
-445 AQEKMKS
+445 
-452 YEDDIN
+452 
-458 SMNKTINDQKS
+458 
-469 KINSY
+469 
-474 NNNNNNN
+474 
-481 AALKKTQKDLK
+481 
-492 DARDLIGT
+492 DARDLINT
-500 YQDDADEYKRT
+500 YQSDADSYKEK
-511 IDKKD
+511 IQKQDA
-516 TELNKIRDAKA
+516 ELKIIKDAKA

>member
-116 SIDPNVMAKVF
+116 SVDPNVMAKVF

-230 LDEEDPDDEDEDSE
+230 LDEEDPDDEDEDPE
-244 LNNMIDKMLG
+244 LNNMIDRMLG
-254 ENTSMNEGNVHQ
+254 ENASMNEGNVHQ

-329 AIRFNNAVISNPK
+329 TIRFNNAVISNPK

-353 IINKRLKMIEKR
+353 IINKRLKLIEKR
-365 RQILRDRKG
+365 RKTLRDRKG

-417 EAKDEDNY
+417 EAKVEDDY

-430 SEKNK
+430 SEKESLESDREK
-435 LLKAQQDLID
+435 LA
-445 AQEKMKS
+445 
-452 YEDDIN
+452 
-458 SMNKTINDQKS
+458 
-469 KINSY
+469 
-474 NNNNNNN
+474 
-481 AALKKTQKDLK
+481 
-492 DARDLIGT
+492 DARDLINT
-500 YQDDADEYKRT
+500 YQSDADSYKEKIQKQDAELKT
-511 IDKKD
+511 IK
-516 TELNKIRDAKA
+516 DAKA
-527 KSARIMP
+527 KSARLMP

>member
-14 ISKGSA
+14 VSKGPA

-116 SIDPNVMAKVF
+116 SVDPNVMAKVF

-135 ESTSV
+135 ESTGV

-218 DDMELTDDDYDD
+218 DDMDLTDDDYAD
-230 LDEEDPDDEDEDSE
+230 LDEEDPDDEDEDPE
-244 LNNMIDKMLG
+244 LNKMIDSMLG
-254 ENTSMNEGNVHQ
+254 ENASMNEGNVHQ
-266 SINSIKFS
+266 SINLIKFS
-274 IESVSENKILSCQ
+274 LESVSENKILSCQ

-353 IINKRLKMIEKR
+353 IINKRLKLIEKR
-365 RQILRDRKG
+365 RKTLRDRKG

-391 FDAIDYCIRSI
+391 FDAVDYCIRSI

-417 EAKDEDNY
+417 EAKDNDDY

-430 SEKNK
+430 SEKESLESDREK
-435 LLKAQQDLID
+435 LA
-445 AQEKMKS
+445 
-452 YEDDIN
+452 
-458 SMNKTINDQKS
+458 
-469 KINSY
+469 
-474 NNNNNNN
+474 
-481 AALKKTQKDLK
+481 
-492 DARDLIGT
+492 DARDLINT
-500 YQDDADEYKRT
+500 YQSDADSYKEK
-511 IDKKD
+511 IQKQDA
-516 TELNKIRDAKA
+516 ELKNIKDAKA
-527 KSARIMP
+527 KSARIIP
-534 KESIRPFER
+534 KTPRDSLAPFER

-549 DVKKA
+549 DMKKA
-554 NDALPMFAKATISFV
+554 NDAIPMFAKATISFV
-569 VDDTGEVL
+569 IDDTGEVM
-577 NRDLLIGIKAY
+577 NRDILIGIKAY
-588 MHLAPAAELVT
+588 LHIAPAAELVT

-646 GRWRSAFRSRK
+646 GRWRSAFRSRR

-690 YGIDIMRSDHVKML
+690 YGIDIMRPDHVKML

>member
-116 SIDPNVMAKVF
+116 SVDPNVMAKVF

-135 ESTSV
+135 ESTGV

-230 LDEEDPDDEDEDSE
+230 LDEEDPDDEDEDPE

-254 ENTSMNEGNVHQ
+254 ENASMNEGNVHQ

-287 SLTKLNAM
+287 SLTKLNSM

-365 RQILRDRKG
+365 RKILRDRKG

-402 DECITAKDEDIFILT
+402 DECITAKDKDIFILT

-430 SEKNK
+430 SEKESLESDREK
-435 LLKAQQDLID
+435 LA
-445 AQEKMKS
+445 
-452 YEDDIN
+452 
-458 SMNKTINDQKS
+458 
-469 KINSY
+469 
-474 NNNNNNN
+474 
-481 AALKKTQKDLK
+481 
-492 DARDLIGT
+492 DARDLINT
-500 YQDDADEYKRT
+500 YQNDADSYKER
-511 IDKKD
+511 IQKQDA
-516 TELNKIRDAKA
+516 ELKIIKDAKA
-527 KSARIMP
+527 KSARIIP
-534 KESIRPFER
+534 KTPRDSLAPFER

-549 DVKKA
+549 DMKKA
-554 NDALPMFAKATISFV
+554 NDAIPMFAKATISFV
-569 VDDTGEVL
+569 IDDTGEVM
-577 NRDLLIGIKAY
+577 NRDILIGIKAY
-588 MHLAPAAELVT
+588 LHLAPAAELVT

-646 GRWRSAFRSRK
+646 GRWRSAFRSRR

>member
-116 SIDPNVMAKVF
+116 SVDPNVMAKVF

-230 LDEEDPDDEDEDSE
+230 LDEEDPDDEDEDPE
-244 LNNMIDKMLG
+244 LNNMIDRMLG
-254 ENTSMNEGNVHQ
+254 ENASMNEGNVHQ

-313 KAKVKENAEE
+313 KAKVKENKEE

-329 AIRFNNAVISNPK
+329 AIRFNNALISNPK

-353 IINKRLKMIEKR
+353 IINKRLKLIEKR
-365 RQILRDRKG
+365 RKILRDRKG

-402 DECITAKDEDIFILT
+402 DECITAKDEDIFVLT
-417 EAKDEDNY
+417 EAKDDDNY

-430 SEKNK
+430 SEKESLESDREK
-435 LLKAQQDLID
+435 LADARNLINTYQSDADSYKEKIQKQDAELKI
-445 AQEKMKS
+445 
-452 YEDDIN
+452 I
-458 SMNKTINDQKS
+458 
-469 KINSY
+469 
-474 NNNNNNN
+474 
-481 AALKKTQKDLK
+481 K
-492 DARDLIGT
+492 DAKT
-500 YQDDADEYKRT
+500 
-511 IDKKD
+511 
-516 TELNKIRDAKA
+516 
-527 KSARIMP
+527 KSARLMP

-744 EAQVSQREMMQ
+744 AAEISQREMMQ

>member
-116 SIDPNVMAKVF
+116 SVDPNVMAKVF

-135 ESTSV
+135 ESTGV

-230 LDEEDPDDEDEDSE
+230 LDEEDPDDEDEDPE
-244 LNNMIDKMLG
+244 LNKMIDSMLG
-254 ENTSMNEGNVHQ
+254 ENASMNEGNVHQ

-353 IINKRLKMIEKR
+353 IINKRLKTIEKR
-365 RQILRDRKG
+365 RKILRDRKG

-417 EAKDEDNY
+417 EAKDNDDY

-452 YEDDIN
+452 YEEDIN
-458 SMNKTINDQKS
+458 SMNKTINSQKT

-474 NNNNNNN
+474 SNNDTI
-481 AALKKTQKDLK
+481 LKKTQKDLK

>member
-116 SIDPNVMAKVF
+116 SVDPNVMAKVF

-135 ESTSV
+135 ESTGV

-230 LDEEDPDDEDEDSE
+230 LDEEDPDDEDEDPE
-244 LNNMIDKMLG
+244 LNNMIDRMLG
-254 ENTSMNEGNVHQ
+254 ENASMNEGNVHQ

-329 AIRFNNAVISNPK
+329 TIRFNNAVISNPK

-365 RQILRDRKG
+365 RKILHDRKG

-417 EAKDEDNY
+417 EAKDNDDY

-430 SEKNK
+430 SEKESLESDREK
-435 LLKAQQDLID
+435 LA
-445 AQEKMKS
+445 
-452 YEDDIN
+452 
-458 SMNKTINDQKS
+458 
-469 KINSY
+469 
-474 NNNNNNN
+474 
-481 AALKKTQKDLK
+481 
-492 DARDLIGT
+492 DARDLINT
-500 YQDDADEYKRT
+500 YQSDADSYKEK
-511 IDKKD
+511 IQKQDA
-516 TELNKIRDAKA
+516 ELKIIKDAKA

-744 EAQVSQREMMQ
+744 AAEISQREMMQ

>member
-116 SIDPNVMAKVF
+116 SVDPNVMAKVF

-135 ESTSV
+135 ESTGV

-230 LDEEDPDDEDEDSE
+230 LDEEDPDDEDEDPE
-244 LNNMIDKMLG
+244 LNNMIDRMLG
-254 ENTSMNEGNVHQ
+254 ENASMNEGNVHQ

-313 KAKVKENAEE
+313 KAKVKENKEE

-329 AIRFNNAVISNPK
+329 AIRFNNALISNPK

-353 IINKRLKMIEKR
+353 IINKRLKLIEKR
-365 RQILRDRKG
+365 RKILRDRKG

-402 DECITAKDEDIFILT
+402 DECITAKDEDIFVLT
-417 EAKDEDNY
+417 EAKDDDNY

-430 SEKNK
+430 SEKESLESDREK
-435 LLKAQQDLID
+435 LA
-445 AQEKMKS
+445 
-452 YEDDIN
+452 
-458 SMNKTINDQKS
+458 
-469 KINSY
+469 
-474 NNNNNNN
+474 
-481 AALKKTQKDLK
+481 
-492 DARDLIGT
+492 DARDLINT
-500 YQDDADEYKRT
+500 YQSDADSYKEK
-511 IDKKD
+511 IQKQDA
-516 TELNKIRDAKA
+516 ELKIIKDAKT
-527 KSARIMP
+527 KSARLMP

>member
-116 SIDPNVMAKVF
+116 SVDPNVMAKVF

-230 LDEEDPDDEDEDSE
+230 LDEEDPDDEDEDPE
-244 LNNMIDKMLG
+244 LNNMIDRMLG
-254 ENTSMNEGNVHQ
+254 ENASMNEGNVHQ

-313 KAKVKENAEE
+313 KAKVKENKEE

-329 AIRFNNAVISNPK
+329 AIRFNNALISNPK

-353 IINKRLKMIEKR
+353 IINKRLKLIEKR
-365 RQILRDRKG
+365 RKILRDRKG

-402 DECITAKDEDIFILT
+402 DECITAKDEDIFVLT
-417 EAKDEDNY
+417 EAKDDDNY

-430 SEKNK
+430 SEKESLESDREK
-435 LLKAQQDLID
+435 LA
-445 AQEKMKS
+445 
-452 YEDDIN
+452 
-458 SMNKTINDQKS
+458 
-469 KINSY
+469 
-474 NNNNNNN
+474 
-481 AALKKTQKDLK
+481 
-492 DARDLIGT
+492 DARDLINT
-500 YQDDADEYKRT
+500 YQSDADSYKEK
-511 IDKKD
+511 IQKQDA
-516 TELNKIRDAKA
+516 ELKIIKDAKA

-744 EAQVSQREMMQ
+744 AAEISQREMMQ

>member
-116 SIDPNVMAKVF
+116 SVDPNVMAKVF

-135 ESTSV
+135 ESTGV

-230 LDEEDPDDEDEDSE
+230 LDEEDPDDEDEDPE
-244 LNNMIDKMLG
+244 LNNMIDRMLG
-254 ENTSMNEGNVHQ
+254 ENASMNEGNVHQ

-329 AIRFNNAVISNPK
+329 TIRFNNAVISNPK

-365 RQILRDRKG
+365 RKILRDRKG

-417 EAKDEDNY
+417 EAKDNDDY

-430 SEKNK
+430 SEKESLESDREK
-435 LLKAQQDLID
+435 LA
-445 AQEKMKS
+445 
-452 YEDDIN
+452 
-458 SMNKTINDQKS
+458 
-469 KINSY
+469 
-474 NNNNNNN
+474 
-481 AALKKTQKDLK
+481 
-492 DARDLIGT
+492 DARDLINT
-500 YQDDADEYKRT
+500 YQSDADSYKEK
-511 IDKKD
+511 IQKQDA
-516 TELNKIRDAKA
+516 ELKIIKDAKA

>member
-116 SIDPNVMAKVF
+116 SVDPNVMAKVF

-135 ESTSV
+135 ESTGV

-230 LDEEDPDDEDEDSE
+230 LDEEDPDDEDEDPE
-244 LNNMIDKMLG
+244 LNNMIDRMLG
-254 ENTSMNEGNVHQ
+254 ENASMNEGNVHQ

-313 KAKVKENAEE
+313 KAKVKENKEE

-329 AIRFNNAVISNPK
+329 AIRFNNALISNPK

-353 IINKRLKMIEKR
+353 IINKRLKTIEKR
-365 RQILRDRKG
+365 RKILRDRKG

-417 EAKDEDNY
+417 EAKDNDDY

-430 SEKNK
+430 SEKESLESDREK
-435 LLKAQQDLID
+435 LA
-445 AQEKMKS
+445 
-452 YEDDIN
+452 
-458 SMNKTINDQKS
+458 
-469 KINSY
+469 
-474 NNNNNNN
+474 
-481 AALKKTQKDLK
+481 
-492 DARDLIGT
+492 DARDLINT
-500 YQDDADEYKRT
+500 YQSDADSYKEKIQKQDAELKT
-511 IDKKD
+511 IK
-516 TELNKIRDAKA
+516 DAKA

-619 GEERSLSDLL
+619 GEERSLSDLM

-646 GRWRSAFRSRK
+646 GRWRSAFRSRR

-744 EAQVSQREMMQ
+744 AAEISQREMMQ